1 MANHKSAAKRIVQT
15 KKRNARNTDRISR
28 IRTIIKKFMTAVKD
42 GTHDEV
48 RVAFAAAQ
56 SEIQRGVSK
65 GVFHRNTADRKV
77 SRLYKRMRIRFE

>member
-28 IRTIIKKFMTAVKD
+28 IRTIIKKFVAAVKD
-42 GTHDEV
+42 GTHEEAKE
-48 RVAFAAAQ
+48 AFTVAQ

-77 SRLYKRMRIRFE
+77 SRLHKMMRVRFE

>member
-1 MANHKSAAKRIVQT
+1 MANHKSAVKRIAQN

-28 IRTIIKKFMTAVKD
+28 IRTIIKKFMIAVKD
-42 GTHDEV
+42 GTQEEAQA
-48 RVAFAAAQ
+48 AFVVAQ

-77 SRLYKRMRIRFE
+77 SRLNKMMRVRFE